1 MNNRL
6 QWLAKY
12 RVTNICRQRRNRK
25 AIWVNKNN
33 EVVKPTHYNL
43 RELLFSESKKMFGKK
58 KKLIWFWSK
67 IFQKIPN
74 SFIFSIFKRSPFWP
88 QRSPLVTPWWPFG
101 TAKVTLLFY
110 NLTEIFDF
118 LCKRWPFGPLF
129 THFHSLEKIK

>member
-25 AIWVNKNN
+25 ATWVNKNN

-58 KKLIWFWSK
+58 K
-67 IFQKIPN
+67 
-74 SFIFSIFKRSPFWP
+74 
-88 QRSPLVTPWWPFG
+88 
-101 TAKVTLLFY
+101 
-110 NLTEIFDF
+110 NL
-118 LCKRWPFGPLF
+118 
-129 THFHSLEKIK
+129 